1 MKELKALYEAPSM
14 EVIELQMEQCIM
26 SDSYGGPGDPGQGSG
41 YLDFPGDL

>member
-26 SDSYGGPGDPGQGSG
+26 SDSYGGPGDPGQGSD
-41 YLDFPGDL
+41 YLDGPGL

>member
-26 SDSYGGPGDPGQGSG
+26 SDSYGGLGAPGQGSG
-41 YLDFPGDL
+41 YNDGPDL